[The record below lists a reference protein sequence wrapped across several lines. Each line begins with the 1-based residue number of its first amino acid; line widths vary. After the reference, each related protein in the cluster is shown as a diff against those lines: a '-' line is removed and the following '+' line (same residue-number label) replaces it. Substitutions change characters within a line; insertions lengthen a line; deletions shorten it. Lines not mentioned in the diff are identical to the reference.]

1 MTTTPMIH
9 LGAATEVGPLTVFPV
24 WTDAPRAARALRTSL
39 PQGTKVGELES
50 GSSVERLSLHHP
62 GPKAFLLPGGT
73 IFGGGWQH
81 RALVHGVVVEQ
92 PVDLDLDVRC
102 VEQLRWN
109 GDGAQRVHQRRAPIG
124 VQGALRGIRS
134 DRRDRV
140 DQGDRDD
147 QARYESGLTPHPTRS
162 ERADQGEVWRRVQSY
177 SPVLGMSA
185 SLSLVEITDVLDDG
199 LDDLLGQVQLLDGQ
213 RGVLIG
219 VAGHPAVLE
228 VFDHPRTLAGQIRA
242 ILGGV
247 LADAAM
253 VPTCSTPGYRARA
266 FAHRVSRR
274 DLSPVSRAGTGVLA
288 ETRDDLAAID
298 GVTTGDDRLVHLSAL
313 NVRHDLV
320 AAA

>member
-9 LGAATEVGPLTVFPV
+9 LGVATEVGPLTVFPV

-39 PQGTKVGELES
+39 PKGTKVGELES
-50 GSSVERLSLHHP
+50 GSSVERLQLHHP

-109 GDGAQRVHQRRAPIG
+109 GDGDQRVHQRRAPIG
-124 VQGALRGIRS
+124 VQGALRGIRA
-134 DRRDRV
+134 DHG
-140 DQGDRDD
+140 DQT
-147 QARYESGLTPHPTRS
+147 RYESGRAPHPTRD
-162 ERADQGEVWRRVQSY
+162 ELADQDEVWRRVQRY
-177 SPVLGMSA
+177 SPVLGASA
-185 SLSLVEITDVLDDG
+185 SLSLVEFTDVLDDG
-199 LDDLLGQVQLLDGQ
+199 LDDLLGRVPLLDGQ

-253 VPTCSTPGYRARA
+253 APTRTTPGYRARA

-274 DLSPVSRAGTGVLA
+274 DLTQVSPAGTGVLA